1 MGVSD
6 YEYDILEE
14 FVKAL
19 KRMGFIELDE
29 GKYNKTK
36 QDGGIADDGE

>member
-6 YEYDILEE
+6 YEYDILGE

-29 GKYNKTK
+29 EVK
-36 QDGGIADDGE
+36 DDE